1 MAQNGLPTLHVDPNL
16 LAREL
21 DTSLSLANRSPTG
34 PDDEALLRDA
44 SKRLGIP
51 LDTARSNPQET
62 KRAVESSAVDLA
74 DYARRFPSTAHYL
87 ANPDNALV
95 SRDDLGPLSE
105 VEQTLR
111 AAIRQ
116 SMLADVG
123 VGVNAGQAIVEK
135 LTPGYSAEVALERE
149 VLRTQGFAAAAKLR
163 REHQLRRE
171 AELARNT
178 GFATP
183 IQQPE
188 PTLGNILG
196 GLASG
201 TASAFRSQALGL
213 QQQFGDLFDD
223 PDTPEARARTERYN
237 RARAQEDFRASLK
250 RPEFD
255 YWLSDAAYGGF
266 ESLAQT
272 LPALTLSLGTGSPVP
287 GLLAMGTQTYG
298 EAYGRYR
305 GRGAE
310 RGAASMGASGE
321 AAVEVLTEILP
332 MKFAVE
338 RFGKAGLGD
347 FLTGLLARE
356 VPGEQIAT
364 LVQDAIDTAIANPDK
379 TWAEYWAE
387 RPDAAGRTLIAT
399 LVQSGTVAAVGE
411 GAGRLAGTLDRK
423 RDEID
428 EARAAAQHLQ
438 QLLAAAGRS
447 ATRQRTPATFSQL
460 VQEAAE
466 DGGAPTELFI
476 DARTL
481 IAALEQE
488 GLSREQLEQALPS
501 VAEQIE
507 IAAAL
512 ESDIVIPIGEA
523 TAALAGT
530 GLEAVLAQ
538 NARTRED
545 ALSMAEADA
554 LDAEL
559 LQQLEVEAARVM
571 EEQTDKQAWE
581 NDAREVFDTL
591 TAELGNA
598 GRFSPD
604 VNRAYATLLRNFY
617 ATTASRL
624 GTAPTELYARFPL
637 QVSSRAPGAR
647 ANVLDQYASSVT
659 TGARPGELTVE
670 GVHFSAGRREVL
682 DGSFYGTGARGAE
695 SARLAELPA
704 DSPLRRRVYAYVDEG
719 AGVRPEQGVGS
730 TAHAVTLQN
739 VYDTGRDP
747 LGIWT
752 GDANTREQAVLGAGF
767 DGYYVPGSMAA
778 GQGRTQGT
786 VVTLGDAAQAIPT
799 REYAPG
805 GVSAAQEQLSPE
817 RQALEELYN
826 DNRIPSGVM
835 TPRRLGER
843 VQRMRPD
850 LYEILEPTGL
860 FEGETEAYKADI
872 IAAARDADV
881 FAQSL
886 STRLPTAVKAA
897 EDPLN
902 AVLNITFD
910 VALSDTKTLTK
921 NMAALSA
928 TPNMRRLTGRGAKDP
943 VRQAEAFIE
952 HVKGN
957 LLWLHDHM
965 PQEWRERAKLWYDGG
980 RKTIDLWSRRYGT
993 SQMQGAA
1000 VIAVMSPQ
1008 NGWFANVSQAER
1020 VMDLVFGARDV
1031 RWDDAMTAEAERIS
1045 GEGGPDANMQ
1055 AAIGKTLGELL
1066 DTPEVAARWIRV
1078 YDQTHNNR
1086 AYRVLTPEGG
1096 AADYVKTGAGND
1108 ATMMWKSYATIA
1120 KAVSVLVDGRAE
1132 NVHYQLGKEHK
1143 VRNFYNNLLEPHS
1156 ELGFATI
1163 DTHAVAAALLRPL
1176 ASSDT
1181 EVLQAFGGTG
1191 AASSSV
1197 TGLRGTYPIYL
1208 EAYRRAA
1215 EERGIQ
1221 AREMQSITWEA
1232 VRGLFEAAKK
1242 AGLKKKANAIWERY
1256 KSGEI
1261 EQEQAQQEIL
1271 ELAGDITP
1279 PDWTQVPFN
1288 DQPARTYEGPIQQVI
1303 DERGEVGAQEND
1315 TTVVFEVA
1323 PDPNDAEL
1331 TARWNALDDAE
1342 RLRLSIAVAQETVPK
1357 VLKEFSTD
1365 GEFSVQLG
1373 GYLGATN
1380 PSLTLRLEHPELAVQ
1395 IAKAMGHILSQDS
1408 MVVVSPVAIA
1418 GTDPVGS
1425 VTLSLPEGM
1434 GAAEVAE
1441 LYDRLW
1447 ALEDNG
1453 EKLAGGHTTAD
1464 GQMAILNFT
1473 GLDTAELA
1481 RRIDE
1486 HLGGAFEVAI
1496 DEVFAAFPQRE
1507 DYGYGSDRPEGET
1520 APTQSSVQKRIDNI
1534 RTEAGQ
1540 LLEVGL
1546 AELDR
1551 AATQPGQQQ
1560 EVGEVFNQSV
1570 PQTEKVA
1577 VQVRELSSGFEVSSP
1592 DLPGLTYTFTP
1603 PREDLGEAEYW
1614 YGTLELWGPEPTTR
1628 RGVATELYVTALEII
1643 QSNEGGHQAENVH
1656 SDAAGRIY
1664 QRLANAGVPYEWG
1677 PDGVPRVSAD
1687 ALAQVDLNQVRLN
1700 LAAQAEDSPRGGN
1713 VGVTPVQTNT
1723 PAFKRWF
1730 GDSKVVDA
1738 EGKPLVVYH
1747 VTTADFSIFE
1757 NPRGLH
1763 FVTPS
1768 RDFSIND
1775 IDGSTG
1781 PMPEGT
1787 VIMPVYVSAQN
1798 PFDYENKKHVD
1809 KVAVVAGLSRHAI
1822 SEVKK
1827 GLWQRIEDRTIIA
1840 AIKSLGFDGLY
1851 VSENG
1856 VKNLAVFRPEQ
1867 IKSAIGNNGNFDPAD
1882 PNILHQRSGARA
1894 TFNPATLEIALLEKA
1909 DLSSFLHETGH
1920 FFFEMLGTLAA
1931 EPNAPQALRDD
1942 MQVLLDHIGFK
1953 GAIEEWVK
1961 LSVNER
1967 REGHETIAETF
1978 EQYLFTGK
1986 APTAE
1991 MQSLF
1996 RRFKSWLIAVYRS
2009 LQDFLDGNERASL
2022 TPEVRGVFDRLIAT
2036 EEEIKAAQAVREF
2049 QPLFEEQGAMP
2060 QEEWEAYQLSIEQH
2074 QAEALESLQSRA
2086 LRDMKWL
2093 DNAKSRK
2100 LRELQREADA
2110 RRKGLRDEV
2119 TAEIEAEPVYAAMG
2133 FLKHGRLQADG
2144 EEIQIAENRAHKL
2157 NIDAV
2162 EALFPEGDLGQPVD
2176 WKKLGYG
2183 KYGMLS
2189 KDGLPPDVVA
2199 EMFGFKSGRDLVTS
2213 LLNAEPKAAAINGLT
2228 DQRMLERYGDLSSP
2242 AAMREAANEA
2252 LANEARAR
2260 MVATELKAVAQ
2271 LTGSPGVLARAAR
2284 ATAERIVAARKV
2296 RNLRPDLAAAA
2307 ANRARKAAERAMASG
2322 DTAAAAAAKRTEMLN
2337 VQLERAERAAQKEHD
2352 KALRSFQKINKG
2364 TNEKI
2369 AKSRDV
2375 DLVNAARAVLARY
2388 GLAPRGA
2395 AVNAQ
2400 NYMELLS
2407 TYNGAMAEDLRSML
2421 QGLPPTMDFR
2431 ELTVEQFNGMR
2442 DIVNGLYYLSKRTKQ
2457 MEIDGEKVEIDAVA
2471 DEIVAGVL
2479 DHTGGELPP
2488 LPGYTN
2494 TTTRADEWK
2503 VGLLGAKASLMRVE
2517 AWADAMGAPFKKY
2530 IWQPVSEAI
2539 TRAKVRRNDMVK
2551 QYLELLKSIEKGL
2564 TYDKI
2569 NAPELGSAGFTFNKG
2584 KTELLHAVLHTGN
2597 ESNLRKLLLGR
2608 GWGTLRED
2616 GSLDTSRWDA
2626 FMSRM
2631 YSEGTITKADMDFV
2645 QGVWDLLETV
2655 KTDAQ
2660 RAHKEM
2666 YGYYFSEITANP
2678 VQTPWGEYRGGYA
2691 PAIADTLSSPDAAQ
2705 KREQEE
2711 LLHSGNSFMFP
2722 TTGKGFTMS
2731 RVEYNRPLAL
2741 DLRSI
2746 GMHLDKVARF
2756 AYIEPAVRDVG
2767 KLLTNRRVARALN
2780 GYDQTLISAMLNP
2793 WLQRSARQNVNAP
2806 GKNPKVDKFFN
2817 ELRTRSGMV
2826 LMFGN
2831 IVNTLQ
2837 QFTGFSLAAVKVPAH
2852 RLLRANARYI
2862 TNHFEV
2868 VENARTLSPWLA
2880 DRMDNH
2886 SFEMMGQIDKI
2897 LLDPNPVKHAAEY
2910 LRRNAYF
2917 MQQGV
2922 QNVMDI
2928 IVWTGAYDHA
2938 VAKGVN
2944 QKDAVRYADETVRMT
2959 QGSFAPEDVSAF
2971 EVQSPFVRLF
2981 TQFYG
2986 YFNMWG
2992 NLLGAEG
2999 KKALKDAGFVK
3010 ASPRLLFLWFVGMA
3024 IPAFV
3029 AELIAAGPPDEED
3042 DEDGD
3047 GLLDEWL
3054 AMFFGAQAKS
3064 VAAMVPVAGQ
3074 ISVLGANYMDDK
3086 VYNDRL
3092 NISPAVSL
3100 IESAVYGGTAAL
3112 SGELFDE
3119 DLTKKEMRSAL
3130 ILTGMAFGVPVGPL
3144 MRAGGY
3150 AIDEAEGRKDADN
3163 ALEYGAGLLLGR

>member
-178 GFATP
+178 GFAAP

-188 PTLGNILG
+188 PTLGNILS

-213 QQQFGDLFDD
+213 QQQFGDIFDD

-272 LPALTLSLGTGSPVP
+272 LPALTLSIGTGSPVP

-332 MKFAVE
+332 MKFAVD

-428 EARAAAQHLQ
+428 EAHAAAQQLQ

-530 GLEAVLAQ
+530 GLEAALAQ

-604 VNRAYATLLRNFY
+604 VNRAYASLLRNFY

-624 GTAPTELYARFPL
+624 GTTPSELYARFPL

-647 ANVLDQYASSVT
+647 TNVLDQYASSVT

-695 SARLAELPA
+695 SARLADLPA

-739 VYDTGRDP
+739 IYDTGRDP

-752 GDANTREQAVLGAGF
+752 GDANTREQAVLDAGF

-786 VVTLGDAAQAIPT
+786 VVTLGDAAQAIPA

-826 DNRIPSGVM
+826 DNRIPSGMM

-872 IAAARDADV
+872 IAAAARDADL

-928 TPNMRRLTGRGAKDP
+928 TPNMRKLTGRGAKDP

-1055 AAIGKTLGELL
+1055 AAMGKTLGELL

-1163 DTHAVAAALLRPL
+1163 DTHAVAAAMLRPL

-1279 PDWTQVPFN
+1279 PDWTAVEFN
-1288 DQPARTYEGPIQQVI
+1288 DQPGRTYEGPIQQVI
-1303 DERGEVGAQEND
+1303 DERGEVGAQGND

-1331 TARWNALDDAE
+1331 TARWNALDDAD
-1342 RLRLSIAVAQETVPK
+1342 RLRLSVAVAQETVPK

-1408 MVVVSPVAIA
+1408 MVVVSPAAIA

-1453 EKLAGGHTTAD
+1453 EKLVGGHTTAD

-1496 DEVFAAFPQRE
+1496 DGVFAAFPQRE
-1507 DYGYGSDRPEGET
+1507 DYGYGSDRSEGET
-1520 APTQSSVQKRIDNI
+1520 APAQSSVQKRIDNI

-1540 LLEVGL
+1540 LLEASL
-1546 AELDR
+1546 AELDGR
-1551 AATQPGQQQ
+1551 TAAQPGQQQ
-1560 EVGEVFNQSV
+1560 QQQQEV
-1570 PQTEKVA
+1570 
-1577 VQVRELSSGFEVSSP
+1577 
-1592 DLPGLTYTFTP
+1592 
-1603 PREDLGEAEYW
+1603 
-1614 YGTLELWGPEPTTR
+1614 
-1628 RGVATELYVTALEII
+1628 
-1643 QSNEGGHQAENVH
+1643 
-1656 SDAAGRIY
+1656 AA
-1664 QRLANAGVPYEWG
+1664 
-1677 PDGVPRVSAD
+1677 
-1687 ALAQVDLNQVRLN
+1687 
-1700 LAAQAEDSPRGGN
+1700 AA
-1713 VGVTPVQTNT
+1713 
-1723 PAFKRWF
+1723 
-1730 GDSKVVDA
+1730 
-1738 EGKPLVVYH
+1738 
-1747 VTTADFSIFE
+1747 
-1757 NPRGLH
+1757 
-1763 FVTPS
+1763 
-1768 RDFSIND
+1768 
-1775 IDGSTG
+1775 
-1781 PMPEGT
+1781 
-1787 VIMPVYVSAQN
+1787 
-1798 PFDYENKKHVD
+1798 
-1809 KVAVVAGLSRHAI
+1809 
-1822 SEVKK
+1822 
-1827 GLWQRIEDRTIIA
+1827 A
-1840 AIKSLGFDGLY
+1840 A
-1851 VSENG
+1851 
-1856 VKNLAVFRPEQ
+1856 A
-1867 IKSAIGNNGNFDPAD
+1867 AADPAD
-1882 PNILHQRSGARA
+1882 PNLLNQRSGARA
-1894 TFNPATLEIALLEKA
+1894 TFNPASLEIALLEKA

-1931 EPNAPQALRDD
+1931 EPGAPQSLRDD
-1942 MQVLLDHIGFK
+1942 MQLLLDHIGFK
-1953 GAIEEWVK
+1953 GTIEEWVK

-2119 TAEIEAEPVYAAMG
+2119 TAEIEAEPVYAAME

-2551 QYLELLKSIEKGL
+2551 QYLDLLRGIERGL

-2626 FMSRM
+2626 FMARM

-2678 VQTPWGEYRGGYA
+2678 VQTPWGEYRGGYV

-2722 TTGKGFTMS
+2722 TTGKGFTQS

-2780 GYDQTLISAMLNP
+2780 GYDQTLISSMLNP

-2862 TNHFEV
+2862 YNHFEV

-2938 VAKGVN
+2938 VAQGAS
-2944 QKDAVRYADETVRMT
+2944 QKDAVRYADETVRLT

-3010 ASPRLLFLWFVGMA
+3010 ASPRLMFLWFVGMA

-3029 AELIAAGPPDEED
+3029 AELIAAGAPDEED

-3130 ILTGMAFGVPVGPL
+3130 ILTGMTFGVPVGPL